1 MLDVKDVIRTTC
13 CLLVDKEEIGSVGAT
28 GMQGL
33 FFENTV
39 AELLAL
45 LGQDSTLALRRTLAN
60 STMLSSDVS
69 SAFDPLYASSFDKKN
84 VAYLGR
90 GLVLNKFTGA
100 RGKSGSNDANAEYI
114 AHIRSIFAKE
124 KINFQMSELGKV
136 DLGGGGTIA
145 YIMALYGM
153 NVIDSGVPVLSMHA
167 PWEATSKADVYEARR
182 GYEAFLKLAKRV

>member
-1 MLDVKDVIRTTC
+1 MSRTAC
-13 CLLVDKEEIGSVGAT
+13 CILVDKEEIGSVGAT
-28 GMQGL
+28 GMQSL

-39 AELLAL
+39 AELLEL
-45 LGQDSTLALRRTLAN
+45 LGKGTDLALRRTLAN

-167 PWEATSKADVYEARR
+167 PWEATSKADIYEARR
-182 GYEAFLKLAKRV
+182 GYEAFLKLAKRM